1 MCVNESLPL
10 AVVYPIGISK
20 GLRVAKPA
28 FLQPTSNTPTDATWS
43 GILEGLMLLSP
54 KREDASR
61 INKYCMLKIKDEAMT
76 NLAAALETALQNEV
90 NKMNTQER
98 VSITVTVK
106 MEKEKEPIDKT
117 DWLSMARTYLPQRV
131 SLKDYRSM
139 SVELYAMEDVGLHW
153 QRDSPSVNLL
163 ACTLGNILN
172 GYVSV
177 RTLRNRM
184 SDLDPQGKHE
194 EKVEKALAFWKTMTQ
209 K

>member
-1 MCVNESLPL
+1 MIH
-10 AVVYPIGISK
+10 Y
-20 GLRVAKPA
+20 
-28 FLQPTSNTPTDATWS
+28 TTDQ
-43 GILEGLMLLSP
+43 
-54 KREDASR
+54 
-61 INKYCMLKIKDEAMT
+61 AMT
-76 NLAAALETALQNEV
+76 NLAAELATALQNEV
-90 NKMNTQER
+90 NKMNAQER
-98 VSITVTVK
+98 VCITITVK

-184 SDLDPQGKHE
+184 SDLDPQGRDE
-194 EKVEKALAFWKTMTQ
+194 EKVEKALAFWRTMTQ

>member
-1 MCVNESLPL
+1 MKYS
-10 AVVYPIGISK
+10 
-20 GLRVAKPA
+20 
-28 FLQPTSNTPTDATWS
+28 TSDQ
-43 GILEGLMLLSP
+43 
-54 KREDASR
+54 
-61 INKYCMLKIKDEAMT
+61 AMT

-117 DWLSMARTYLPQRV
+117 DWLSMARTHLPQRV
-131 SLKDYRSM
+131 ALKDYRSM
-139 SVELYAMEDVGLHW
+139 SVELYAMENVGLHW

-194 EKVEKALAFWKTMTQ
+194 EKVENALAFWKKMTQ

>member
-1 MCVNESLPL
+1 MKYS
-10 AVVYPIGISK
+10 
-20 GLRVAKPA
+20 
-28 FLQPTSNTPTDATWS
+28 TSDQ
-43 GILEGLMLLSP
+43 
-54 KREDASR
+54 
-61 INKYCMLKIKDEAMT
+61 AMT

-90 NKMNTQER
+90 NKMNAQER

-117 DWLSMARTYLPQRV
+117 DWLSMARTHLPQRV
-131 SLKDYRSM
+131 ALKDYRSM
-139 SVELYAMEDVGLHW
+139 SVELYAMEAVGLHW
-153 QRDSPSVNLL
+153 QRYFPSVNLL

-184 SDLDPQGKHE
+184 SDLDPQGRDE

>member
-1 MCVNESLPL
+1 
-10 AVVYPIGISK
+10 
-20 GLRVAKPA
+20 
-28 FLQPTSNTPTDATWS
+28 
-43 GILEGLMLLSP
+43 
-54 KREDASR
+54 
-61 INKYCMLKIKDEAMT
+61 MT

-117 DWLSMARTYLPQRV
+117 DWLSMARTHLPQRV
-131 SLKDYRSM
+131 ALKDYRSM
-139 SVELYAMEDVGLHW
+139 SVELYAMEAVGLHW
-153 QRDSPSVNLL
+153 QRSSPSVNLL

-184 SDLDPQGKHE
+184 SDLDPQGRDE
-194 EKVEKALAFWKTMTQ
+194 EKVEKALAFWKKMT
-209 K
+209 KK

>member
-1 MCVNESLPL
+1 MNYC
-10 AVVYPIGISK
+10 
-20 GLRVAKPA
+20 
-28 FLQPTSNTPTDATWS
+28 TSDQ
-43 GILEGLMLLSP
+43 
-54 KREDASR
+54 
-61 INKYCMLKIKDEAMT
+61 AMT

-117 DWLSMARTYLPQRV
+117 DWLSMARTHLPQRV
-131 SLKDYRSM
+131 ALKDYRSM

-153 QRDSPSVNLL
+153 QRYFPSVDQL
-163 ACTLGNILN
+163 ARTLGNILN
-172 GYVSV
+172 GYVCV

-184 SDLDPQGKHE
+184 GDLDPQGKHE
-194 EKVEKALAFWKTMTQ
+194 EKVENALAFWKKMTQ

>member
-1 MCVNESLPL
+1 M
-10 AVVYPIGISK
+10 
-20 GLRVAKPA
+20 
-28 FLQPTSNTPTDATWS
+28 LQ
-43 GILEGLMLLSP
+43 
-54 KREDASR
+54 
-61 INKYCMLKIKDEAMT
+61 IKDEAMT

-117 DWLSMARTYLPQRV
+117 DWLSMARTHLPQRV
-131 SLKDYRSM
+131 ALKDYRSM
-139 SVELYAMEDVGLHW
+139 SVELYAMENVGLHW

-172 GYVSV
+172 GYVCV
-177 RTLRNRM
+177 RTLRTRM
-184 SDLDPQGKHE
+184 EDLDPQGRDE
-194 EKVEKALAFWKTMTQ
+194 EKVEKALAFWKKMTQ

>member
-1 MCVNESLPL
+1 M
-10 AVVYPIGISK
+10 
-20 GLRVAKPA
+20 
-28 FLQPTSNTPTDATWS
+28 
-43 GILEGLMLLSP
+43 
-54 KREDASR
+54 
-61 INKYCMLKIKDEAMT
+61 INIKDQAMT

-139 SVELYAMEDVGLHW
+139 SVELYAMEAVGLHW
-153 QRDSPSVNLL
+153 QRSSPSVNLL

-172 GYVSV
+172 GYVCV
-177 RTLRNRM
+177 RTLRTRM
-184 SDLDPQGKHE
+184 EDLDPQGRDE
-194 EKVEKALAFWKTMTQ
+194 EKVEKALAFWRKMTQ

>member
-1 MCVNESLPL
+1 
-10 AVVYPIGISK
+10 
-20 GLRVAKPA
+20 
-28 FLQPTSNTPTDATWS
+28 
-43 GILEGLMLLSP
+43 
-54 KREDASR
+54 
-61 INKYCMLKIKDEAMT
+61 MT

-131 SLKDYRSM
+131 ALKDYRSM

-153 QRDSPSVNLL
+153 QRSSPSVNLL

-172 GYVSV
+172 GYVCV
-177 RTLRNRM
+177 RTLRTRM
-184 SDLDPQGKHE
+184 DDLDPQGKHR
-194 EKVEKALAFWKTMTQ
+194 KKWK
-209 K
+209 KHWRFGKK